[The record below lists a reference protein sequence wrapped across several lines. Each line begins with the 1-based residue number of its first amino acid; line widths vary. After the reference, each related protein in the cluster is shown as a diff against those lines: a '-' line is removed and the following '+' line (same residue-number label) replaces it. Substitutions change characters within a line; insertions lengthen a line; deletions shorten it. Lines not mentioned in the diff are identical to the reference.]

1 MSRIRVL
8 IADDDA
14 ALRDALVDL
23 LSTHP
28 DMEVVGAAGDAEEA
42 IALAN
47 SHHPDVAILDVRMGG
62 GGGARASRGI
72 LESHPKCKVIAL
84 SAYHDLPT
92 VLEMLRAGAVG
103 YLVKGVS
110 PENIPQSV
118 VYAFKGEPILSRK
131 VTIEVIAEFVRLLD
145 QSEQLSVEL
154 ADLDRIKTELVQVL
168 SHELRT
174 PVTIIRGAASTL
186 VKLSGREPELSQE
199 LADSIR
205 SASDRISR
213 LASNVSAAASLDRGD
228 TELAT
233 APLAVRDLVGKAA
246 AEFPRDKDRL
256 RLPQD
261 SPLLEEMIWADRE
274 LAVRS
279 LVLVLENALEF
290 SPENEPVEVELETGE
305 VQIVTLVRDRGPGIP
320 EEEKERIFE
329 RFSQADASTSREHEG
344 LGMSLYLARRIMDAH
359 RGEVNVAARSGGGS
373 TFSLS
378 FPRVL
383 QRETGSTDSI

>member
-8 IADDDA
+8 VADDDA

-28 DMEVVGAAGDAEEA
+28 DMVVVGAAGDAEEA
-42 IALAN
+42 IDLAN
-47 SHHPDVAILDVRMGG
+47 SSEPDVAILDVRMGRG
-62 GGGARASRGI
+62 GGPRASREI
-72 LESHPKCKVIAL
+72 LANHPNCKVIAL

-110 PENIPQSV
+110 TEKIPESV
-118 VYAFKGEPILSRK
+118 LYAFKGEPILSRK

-145 QSEQLSVEL
+145 QSERLSGEL
-154 ADLDRIKTELVQVL
+154 ADLDRIKSELVQVL

-186 VKLSGREPELSQE
+186 VKLSGKEPSELSQE
-199 LADSIR
+199 LAESIR

-213 LASNVSAAASLDRGD
+213 LASNVSAAASLDRGN

-233 APLAVRDLVGKAA
+233 APLAVRDLIEKAA

-256 RLPQD
+256 RLPPD
-261 SPLLEEMIWADRE
+261 SPLLEETIWADRE

-279 LVLVLENALEF
+279 LVLILENALEF
-290 SPENEPVEVELETGE
+290 SPENELVEVDVEVGE
-305 VQIVTLVRDRGPGIP
+305 IQVVTLVRDRGPGIP
-320 EEEKERIFE
+320 EGERERIFE
-329 RFSQADASTSREHEG
+329 PFAQADASTSREHGG

-378 FPRVL
+378 FARF
-383 QRETGSTDSI
+383 RSNNEKRG